1 MTTEST
7 FYYAMFKETTGTNKN
22 NWKQMK
28 NRIDIAIRDA
38 MVSQKKMN
46 LLKIFCLPKMLCP
59 PLLITALPTLAV
71 NSQYTPDLPPP
82 QQDHCDW

>member
-38 MVSQKKMN
+38 MVS
-46 LLKIFCLPKMLCP
+46 
-59 PLLITALPTLAV
+59 
-71 NSQYTPDLPPP
+71 
-82 QQDHCDW
+82 